1 MRNAALFWQGLQA
14 ATAAALIVCLTPA
27 CKPQSRPSGPAK
39 LAAGKTNSMA
49 SATNQ
54 SPSLYASTF
63 EDLIPPKGRDP
74 FFPNSHRRDP
84 VPIMP
89 VAMTEKPPPSSEL
102 VLKGVVGAANH
113 RLAVINNVILETSE
127 SGTVRVPGG
136 KLRLKCMEIGEDFA
150 VIQVEGEIEPKRLR
164 LNKKSY

>member
-1 MRNAALFWQGLQA
+1 MRNTSLFWHGLQA

-27 CKPQSRPSGPAK
+27 CKPPIRPSGPAK
-39 LAAGKTNSMA
+39 LAVTKTNLTSC
-49 SATNQ
+49 ATNQ
-54 SPSLYASTF
+54 FPSPYASVF
-63 EDLIPPKGRDP
+63 EDLTPPKGRDP

-113 RLAVINNVILETSE
+113 RLAVINNVILETGE

-136 KLRLKCMEIGEDFA
+136 KLRLKCLEIGEDFA

-164 LNKKSY
+164 LTKKGY

>member
-1 MRNAALFWQGLQA
+1 MRNASLLWHGLQA
-14 ATAAALIVCLTPA
+14 ATAAALIVCLAPA
-27 CKPQSRPSGPAK
+27 CKPQGRSSGPGK
-39 LAAGKTNSMA
+39 LALTKTNLMA
-49 SATNQ
+49 SATNPF
-54 SPSLYASTF
+54 PSLYASVF

-113 RLAVINNVILETSE
+113 RLAVINNVILETAE

-150 VIQVEGEIEPKRLR
+150 LIQVEGEIEPKRLR
-164 LNKKSY
+164 LTRKGY